1 MSTSPAPLHPWYSN
15 DILVGSQE
23 SAPQTESHALHPAPD
38 PFKLLSVG
46 KVAEM
51 LGVATVTVY
60 RIVARREL
68 PVYRIA
74 RKIAFK
80 ESDVIAWV
88 EKCKTEARFYK

>member
-1 MSTSPAPLHPWYSN
+1 
-15 DILVGSQE
+15 
-23 SAPQTESHALHPAPD
+23 
-38 PFKLLSVG
+38 
-46 KVAEM
+46 M